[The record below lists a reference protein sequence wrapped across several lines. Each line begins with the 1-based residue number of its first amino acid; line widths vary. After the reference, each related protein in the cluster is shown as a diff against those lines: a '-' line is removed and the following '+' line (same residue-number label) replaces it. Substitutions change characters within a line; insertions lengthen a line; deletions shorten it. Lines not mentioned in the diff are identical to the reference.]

1 MYQKNRLPSEGLIF
15 FYDYSISGRIQNRI
29 RIQIKLERIHNNA
42 SINMNL
48 VVREISLSSILIFGT
63 MLFLYD
69 LIKEAA
75 IKRGSSL
82 NGPALYPPHPLLAR
96 PLREGLFFAASLMI
110 FSSLILFLVRI
121 GYVGRSR
128 GSKPSKRSN

>member
-29 RIQIKLERIHNNA
+29 RIQIKLKRIHNNA

-48 VVREISLSSILIFGT
+48 VVREISLTSILIFGT

-82 NGPALYPPHPLLAR
+82 NGPALYPPPPLTGPAIKR
-96 PLREGLFFAASLMI
+96 RTFFCGFPNDI
-110 FSSLILFLVRI
+110 F
-121 GYVGRSR
+121 
-128 GSKPSKRSN
+128 